1 MLCGAGGFELLGKLM
16 EIQFLTVE
24 MELLVN
30 TDVRDGFGTTRIVN
44 WAGCVIQNP
53 HPAVRALR
61 FLPRKVTGSMWQ
73 GGARAL
79 WGSVSSQMKYG
90 DSSPEDHQFVGG
102 LPVYP
107 V

>member
-1 MLCGAGGFELLGKLM
+1 M

-44 WAGCVIQNP
+44 WAGCVIQDP

-73 GGARAL
+73 GGARVILSIYICIA
-79 WGSVSSQMKYG
+79 V
-90 DSSPEDHQFVGG
+90 DRGG
-102 LPVYP
+102 EWKTNTGLAYIYRSN
-107 V
+107 